1 MTGFTPS
8 WLVLGVIGGL
18 VVVTGWLPAAAARQV
33 AVTRGAPIMGFLLAI
48 TVLAELS
55 DRAGVFDAAATVC
68 ARAAR
73 GSALRLYLVV
83 AALGVLTTVA
93 MSLDTTAVLLTPVV
107 LTLAGKLGLRP
118 LPFALLAVWLANTAS
133 MLLPISNL
141 TNLLAAGRL
150 GLSATGF
157 AARMALPEVA
167 AVLVTVSYLTVLYR
181 RDLTTRYQVP
191 EHTPPG
197 DRVTFWVCAV
207 ACVAL
212 APGVLLGA
220 APWAVALPCAAAA
233 VAVFLVRDR
242 AALRVGLLPW
252 RIVIF
257 TEGLFL
263 LVTAVARHGGT
274 DLLRTLIGHSALAT
288 TITAGAASN
297 AVNNLP
303 AYLAVETAV
312 PPGHDTQLFAALVG
326 TNAGPLVLM
335 WGSLA
340 TLLWRERCKAHG
352 LTVTATQF
360 ALVGLGGVPLVL
372 LACWATLIPTS

>member
-1 MTGFTPS
+1 MA
-8 WLVLGVIGGL
+8 
-18 VVVTGWLPAAAARQV
+18 TGWLPAAAARQV
-33 AVTRGAPIMGFLLAI
+33 AVTRGAPIMVFLLAI

-73 GSALRLYLVV
+73 GFALRLYLVV
-83 AALGVLTTVA
+83 AGLGVLTTVA

-107 LTLAGKLGLRP
+107 LTLASKLGLRP

-141 TNLLAAGRL
+141 TNLLASGRL
-150 GLSATGF
+150 GLSATEF
-157 AARMALPEVA
+157 AARMALPELT
-167 AVLVTVSYLTVLYR
+167 AVLVTVGYLTVLYR
-181 RDLTTRYQVP
+181 RDLAARYPVP
-191 EHTPPG
+191 EHAQPADPI
-197 DRVTFWVCAV
+197 TFWVCAA
-207 ACVAL
+207 ACAAL
-212 APGVLLGA
+212 APGVLLGV
-220 APWAVALPCAAAA
+220 APWAIALPCAAAA
-233 VAVFLVRDR
+233 ALVFAVRDR
-242 AALRVGLLPW
+242 AALRIGLLPW
-252 RIVIF
+252 QIVIF

-263 LVTAVARHGGT
+263 LVTSIARHGGT
-274 DLLRTLIGHSALAT
+274 RLLSALIGHSALASAF
-288 TITAGAASN
+288 TAGVTSN

-312 PPGHDTQLFAALVG
+312 PSGHDTQLLSTLLG

-352 LTVTATQF
+352 VSVSATQF

-372 LACWATLIPTS
+372 LASWAALLLTS